1 MQQTRTIDV
10 NAPAENAKPDLVTID
25 EQRDPFRI
33 VCALDRRLDDSD
45 MRRVVDY
52 MAGTYEGERQ
62 FSEERAAL
70 IPAESALRYNGLKLK
85 GSGFREAG
93 VQFDRHHEMNYA
105 LPRYDWEGNYSPDI
119 AKAFERA
126 YLGGMT
132 YQQAVNE
139 YRISKWLTD
148 RGFDTYIPM
157 GYGMIE
163 RDSKKSWFCV
173 LNAPYAPYWRWSRP
187 DYDRPLQKELP
198 FFAGDVQ
205 RRLRDMGVYLL
216 LHGITNVEGRL
227 VRKDFHTARFA
238 TANDS
243 FMSRLCYYLFDTNF
257 VLATFREPYFDTGE
271 KGWADYAWREYMRGL
286 TGIEYDTK
294 EIQAFKDILI
304 KLKTNDWADIYK
316 RIEILLRNPITTHLA
331 MQFANEEEQRLFF

>member
-1 MQQTRTIDV
+1 MQQPRIIDGNHSV
-10 NAPAENAKPDLVTID
+10 REMDAGLATID
-25 EQRDPFRI
+25 EQHGPLRI
-33 VCALDRRLDDSD
+33 VCALDRALGDAD
-45 MRRVVDY
+45 RRRIVEY

-70 IPAESALRYNGLKLK
+70 IPVESALRYNGLKLK

-93 VQFDRHHEMNYA
+93 VQFDRHHKMNYE
-105 LPRYDWEGNYSPDI
+105 LPRYDWEGNYSEDV
-119 AKAFERA
+119 AKAFKRA

-157 GYGMIE
+157 GYGMIQ

-187 DYDRPLQKELP
+187 EYDQHLLQELP

-227 VRKDFHTARFA
+227 VRKDFHTARLA
-238 TANDS
+238 TSNDS

-257 VLATFREPYFDTGE
+257 VLATFREPYFETGE

-286 TGIEYDTK
+286 TGNEYDTE

-304 KLKTNDWADIYK
+304 KLKTNNWADIYK
-316 RIEILLRNPITTHLA
+316 RIEILLRNPIATLLA
-331 MQFANEEEQRLFF
+331 KEFANEAEQRQFF